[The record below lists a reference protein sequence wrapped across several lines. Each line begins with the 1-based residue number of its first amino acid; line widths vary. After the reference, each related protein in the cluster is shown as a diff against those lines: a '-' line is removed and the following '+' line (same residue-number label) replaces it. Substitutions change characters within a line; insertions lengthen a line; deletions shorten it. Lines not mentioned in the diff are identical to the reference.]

1 MKLAENTFTLVPAGE
16 DIVLLLEKIEAKPKA
31 KPRVIEAT
39 FKHENGGVIKNK
51 YKLVVDPKTKE
62 IELDKNSAFPFTC
75 LARAVLGNKLTDFSL
90 SEDLPKLQGKHIECE
105 VVHTDPKDNEN
116 GYTFANIKKTLR
128 MVEAEDVEEEDLD
141 EEDDL

>member
-1 MKLAENTFTLVPAGE
+1 MKLTENKFVLVPEGN
-16 DIVLLLEKIEAKPKA
+16 DIVLLLEKIEAKPAA

-51 YKLVVDPKTKE
+51 YKLIVDPKTKE
-62 IELDKNSAFPFTC
+62 IELDQNSAFPFSC
-75 LARAVLGNKLTDFSL
+75 LARAVMGNKLKDFSL
-90 SEDLPKLQGKHIECE
+90 SEDLPKLEGKYLECE
-105 VVHTDPKDNEN
+105 VAHSNPNDNEN

-128 MVEAEDVEEEDLD
+128 MVEVESTEEEVDN